1 MQSTRSPKRLTAH
14 YKRPLGAFFLGG
26 GSLSLVIGLSV
37 LLRDGGLSPLI
48 PLGVLFLLVGSYCV
62 RHPYF
67 LIENRQITVYRLF
80 GIATKRYTFE
90 SWDVVKADNR
100 RIYIDDGGITKTVP
114 VTPWLVN
121 NEDWQELREMLL

>member
-14 YKRPLGAFFLGG
+14 YKRTLGILFLAGG
-26 GSLSLVIGLSV
+26 GISLILGIGLLIKGS
-37 LLRDGGLSPLI
+37 GLSPLV
-48 PLGVLFLLVGSYCV
+48 PLGALLLLVGSYCV

-90 SWDVVKADNR
+90 SWDVVKADDR

-114 VTPWLVN
+114 VTPWIVN
-121 NEDWQELREMLL
+121 SEDWRELREMLL